1 MYSRIK
7 FVGSMTVGIA
17 GVRLQRLSD
26 YQVFLSTV
34 KHGDCPTEYGLIR
47 GNVGLPR
54 CCRFAEVVRLSSV
67 S

>member
-26 YQVFLSTV
+26 YSVLLSTV
-34 KHGDCPTEYGLIR
+34 KHGICTSEYGQIT
-47 GNVGLPR
+47 
-54 CCRFAEVVRLSSV
+54 EVVRLSSV